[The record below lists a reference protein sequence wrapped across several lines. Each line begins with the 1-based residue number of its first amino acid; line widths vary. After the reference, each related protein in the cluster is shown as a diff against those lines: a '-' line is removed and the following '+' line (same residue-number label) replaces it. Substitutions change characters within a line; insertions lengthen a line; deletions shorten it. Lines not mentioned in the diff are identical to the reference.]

1 MTKKKT
7 PARAKADAIPIGK
20 ALRTL
25 RESRKLTLQH
35 VSQGVG
41 LATQIQLSKI
51 ERGAVI
57 PSLATTLR
65 LASFYQVS
73 LDYLL
78 GRPTVGFNPEEP
90 FWRAVHELLAGLAPQ
105 DRERVRKSIEFTV
118 NNL

>member
-65 LASFYQVS
+65 LASF
-73 LDYLL
+73 
-78 GRPTVGFNPEEP
+78 NPEEP